1 MDPNTP
7 MTAARM
13 KASRA
18 AHPVRRAAL
27 RTVGSWNPIAGSP
40 AAALDTEAALAA
52 FEPSLMPR
60 ASLHQG
66 IAAGL
71 AVLAGRSVGAV
82 AELATSAMS
91 RGSPALKPR
100 LAAAVTVAAV
110 GQGLAHLP
118 ADDGEPLAMSAVRS
132 GGSLMSIGAL
142 SGLVYD
148 LAMAGRERI
157 PGPAA
162 ARIALVSLSGA
173 GAALLVARR
182 RLRISEAA
190 VGEWTA
196 SDKPADL
203 ARSVLIAQAV
213 ALAGTGIA
221 RGFFVTRDLSVR
233 FFGSDPAH
241 QVVARTVNAAGWAA
255 AASLAYHL
263 GVAYIGRAN
272 EEIEPAYA
280 EPPASPLRSGSPQSS
295 APFDELGREGRR
307 YVTDVITPALIKRTL
322 GESAAAEPIRAYVG
336 YNTEPLYANGR
347 AEIALDELERMGAFG
362 RSHLL
367 LVSPTGSGW
376 IDQTMIESAELLTRG
391 DIATVAIQY
400 GRFPSFLCTQKVPIG
415 RSQFRA
421 LLWGVKERLAAMP
434 ADRRPRVLVFGES
447 LGAWASSDVSMR
459 NGIAGLDEY
468 GIDRALWFGL
478 PGLAIWSKTGMKE
491 GRSPL
496 MPPGTVGHFDRFEE
510 YAALSEHER
519 EQLRVV
525 VVDHDNDPIATLSPR
540 LIYARPGWLDGQR
553 GRGVPASLR
562 WTPVITF
569 VHIAVDAMNAMRT
582 VPGEF
587 KSFGHDYRADTARF
601 VHAAFQLPA
610 VTEEQMRAVEQVL
623 RELELDRGQRIKSVA
638 PAAPNDRT
646 AGARWLRSLRQH
658 GRRGHAPGVPAPG
671 AADTSAQGRRR
682 PERATT

>member
-1 MDPNTP
+1 
-7 MTAARM
+7 M
-13 KASRA
+13 KGSPA
-18 AHPVRRAAL
+18 AHPVRHAAL

-71 AVLAGRSVGAV
+71 AVLAGRGVSAV
-82 AELATSAMS
+82 AELATSALS
-91 RGSPALKPR
+91 GGSTALKPR
-100 LAAAVTVAAV
+100 LAAGAAVAAV

-118 ADDGEPLAMSAVRS
+118 ASDGDPLAWSAARS
-132 GGSLMSIGAL
+132 GGRLIAAGAL
-142 SGLVYD
+142 SGLAYD
-148 LAMAGRERI
+148 LAMAGRDRI

-162 ARIALVSLSGA
+162 TRIALVSLAGA
-173 GAALLVARR
+173 GTAALVARR
-182 RLRISEAA
+182 RLRASEAA

-203 ARSVLIAQAV
+203 VRSVLIAQAV
-213 ALAGTGIA
+213 TLAGTGMA
-221 RGFFVTRDLSVR
+221 RGFFATRDWSVR
-233 FFGSDPAH
+233 FFGPGPAH
-241 QVVARTVNAAGWAA
+241 QLVARAVNAGGWAA
-255 AASLAYHL
+255 AAALAYHL
-263 GVAYIGRAN
+263 AVAHIGRAN

-280 EPPASPLRSGSPQSS
+280 QPPASPLRSGSPRSR

-307 YVTDVITPALIKRTL
+307 YVTDVITPELIERTL
-322 GESAAAEPIRAYVG
+322 GEPAAAEPARAYVG

-347 AEIALDELERMGAFG
+347 AEIALDELERTGAFD
-362 RSHLL
+362 RSWLL
-367 LVSPTGSGW
+367 LVSPTGTGW

-400 GRFPSFLCTQKVPIG
+400 GRFPSFLCTQKVPVG

-421 LLWGVKERLAAMP
+421 LLWGVKERLAALP

-447 LGAWASSDVSMR
+447 LGAWTSSDVCMR

-478 PGLAIWSKTGMKE
+478 PGLAVWSKTGMKE

-496 MPPGTVGHFDRFEE
+496 MPPGTVGHFDRFEQ
-510 YAALSEHER
+510 YAALSEQER
-519 EQLRVV
+519 ERLRVV

-540 LIYARPGWLDGQR
+540 LIYARPGWLDGER
-553 GRGVPASLR
+553 GRGVPQSLR
-562 WTPVITF
+562 WTPVISF

-601 VHAAFQLPA
+601 VHAAFRLPA
-610 VTEEQMRAVEQVL
+610 VTGEQMAAVEQVL
-623 RELELDRGQRIKSVA
+623 RELELDRGQRIKSA
-638 PAAPNDRT
+638 GSADSAAQGDRA

-658 GRRGHAPGVPAPG
+658 GRHVHAAGVPAQR
-671 AADTSAQGRRR
+671 AAGDVPVQAHRRA
-682 PERATT
+682 ERAAR